1 MKEKNYKYAFVVIS
15 DTRSSGENK
24 DGCIDACQKIMPENY
39 KMVYKDWTFKKRQH
53 PRGKFKS
60 N

>member
-1 MKEKNYKYAFVVIS
+1 MKEKIYNYAFVVIS

-39 KMVYKDWTFKKRQH
+39 KMVYKSIIWKILKK
-53 PRGKFKS
+53 